1 MIVSAMDVIKLSRV
15 RCQAVRAVCW
25 CTARVP
31 YSWLQC
37 KVGHYELCNALLCSA
52 LLWFVLCFALLCW
65 VLVICFDLRW
75 FVLCFAWFF
84 SLICFALLCFA
95 LLCLVLFCALLC
107 FALLGFV
114 LCFPLLGCVLCFA
127 LPCLLSAA
135 QYLAYVVAFS
145 RSLAVFV
152 AGSLADSHTF

>member
-52 LLWFVLCFALLCW
+52 LL
-65 VLVICFDLRW
+65 W